1 MNPLILMLT
10 FTGFG
15 LLCFGGG
22 YPLVPLLEIYFVHGH
37 GIITLKQFGN
47 LVSIAQLT
55 PGPVGIN
62 CATYVGYISGGFWS
76 SLLATLGLIIPSLTL
91 GYLAACYLARYR
103 DSFWVQGILTGL
115 RPAAVAM
122 IIYAA
127 TIFLGISV
135 FTAPI
140 PWRELLRGIL
150 PADFGISLPGVVV
163 FAVSLI
169 LLLKT
174 KLPIMALILL
184 GGALGGVW
192 AWLGC

>member
-22 YPLVPLLEIYFVHGH
+22 YPLVPLLENYFVHGH
-37 GIITLKQFGN
+37 GMITLKQFGN

-91 GYLAACYLARYR
+91 GYLAAGYLARFR
-103 DSFWVQGILTGL
+103 ESFAVQGILTGL

-140 PWRELLRGIL
+140 PWRELLHGIR
-150 PADFGISLPGVVV
+150 PENFGISLPGIVI
-163 FAVSLI
+163 FGVSLV
-169 LLLKT
+169 LLIKT
-174 KLPIMALILL
+174 KLPILALILL
-184 GGALGGVW
+184 GGAIGGVW
-192 AWLGC
+192 AYLGQ